1 MFKSGDAMEAL
12 HKSRQQKGTT
22 VTKQRT
28 YNDIVQYLDHH
39 WSVERPESLERVRH
53 LDQALDT
60 PSRKLNALIV
70 AGTNGKSLTA
80 HFTTKLLQEEGLTV
94 GSFYSPHLLTYNERC
109 AVNRTTVQNKHFTD
123 IANTVI
129 ETAEA
134 HGITAH
140 TQELLTMIALMYFVN
155 NKVDVAVLESDCG
168 GAYNPVNICDAKVAT
183 ITRVT
188 SPRIDTSEQD
198 VRHLMDDMLG
208 IVTSGTYLVSG
219 DQNKSHLQYMQES
232 THERGGNWIM
242 PIRKLAHL
250 TYPYE
255 QLHGRCAA
263 LAERMAHTY
272 MNTFVVQDATVVSNS
287 LLVKQKGQRGR
298 PTLEAKRQAQLN
310 PQKTLEQFWKE
321 TVNELPG
328 RFHLLDKE
336 KPSILLD
343 TANNIDA
350 FKNLLLGIR
359 LLNYQR
365 TLKGLAVIIGA
376 SHDTLHHEEF
386 LKLLRY
392 FFKKTSGEL
401 YICPIDTPLPG
412 SQEETS
418 WNVEH
423 VTNDLKSMKIKA
435 KAFTS
440 FNEAFT
446 AAKEV
451 VDERD
456 GLIVVS
462 GSHSIVH
469 QYWNHKGVRKL

>member
-1 MFKSGDAMEAL
+1 METL
-12 HKSRQQKGTT
+12 QTPRQQKRTT
-22 VTKQRT
+22 AAKKQRT
-28 YNDIVQYLDHH
+28 YNDVVQYLDQH
-39 WSVERPESLERVRH
+39 WSVKREESLERVKQ
-53 LDQALDT
+53 LDQALGS
-60 PSRKLNALIV
+60 PSQKLNALLV

-94 GSFYSPHLLTYNERC
+94 GSFYAPHLLTYNERFTIDR
-109 AVNRTTVQNKHFTD
+109 ATIQNKQFTQV
-123 IANTVI
+123 ANTVI
-129 ETAEA
+129 DTAEA
-134 HGITAH
+134 HGITAN
-140 TQELLTMIALMYFVN
+140 TQELLAIISFIYFTEN
-155 NKVDVAVLESDCG
+155 NVDVAVLEVDEG
-168 GAYNPVNICDAKVAT
+168 GTYNPVNICNAKVAT

-188 SPRIDTSEQD
+188 APTIYATEDELQTR
-198 VRHLMDDMLG
+198 MDDMLG
-208 IVTSGTYLVSG
+208 IVKPGTYLVSG
-219 DQNKSHLQYMQES
+219 DQNKSHLQHMNEV
-232 THERGGNWIM
+232 TLERNGHWIM
-242 PIRKLAHL
+242 PIRKLAQL

-272 MNTFVVQDATVVSNS
+272 MNKFVVQDATVVNNS
-287 LLVKQKGQRGR
+287 LLIKQQGRRGR
-298 PTLEAKRQAQLN
+298 PTIEAKRQAQLN
-310 PQKTLEQFWKE
+310 PPKTLQQFWKE
-321 TVNELPG
+321 TINELPG

-365 TLKGLAVIIGA
+365 TLKGLAVIVGA
-376 SHDTLHHEEF
+376 SHETLHHEEF

-412 SQEETS
+412 TNEEQS
-418 WNVEH
+418 WDVEQ

-435 KAFTS
+435 KGFNSFDDAF
-440 FNEAFT
+440 
-446 AAKEV
+446 AAAQNV

-469 QYWNHKGVRKL
+469 QYWNRKGVRKL

>member
-1 MFKSGDAMEAL
+1 MEILQTNRRQKSSAT
-12 HKSRQQKGTT
+12 K
-22 VTKQRT
+22 KQRT
-28 YNDIVQYLDHH
+28 YNDIIQYLDNH
-39 WSVERPESLERVRH
+39 WSVEREQGFERIKQ
-53 LDQALDT
+53 LDQALGT
-60 PSRKLNALIV
+60 PSQKLNALLV
-70 AGTNGKSLTA
+70 AGTNGKGLTA

-94 GSFYSPHLLTYNERC
+94 GAFYAPHLLTYNERFTI
-109 AVNRTTVQNKHFTD
+109 NRATIQNKHFTE
-123 IANTVI
+123 IANSVI
-129 ETAEA
+129 DACEEQD
-134 HGITAH
+134 ITAN
-140 TQELLTMIALMYFVN
+140 TQELLAMISFVHFAN
-155 NKVDVAVLESDCG
+155 NNVDVAVFEVDKG
-168 GAYNPVNICDAKVAT
+168 GTYNPVNYCNAKVAT

-188 SPRIDTSEQD
+188 APTIHTTENELQQ
-198 VRHLMDDMLG
+198 LMDDMLG
-208 IVTSGTYLVSG
+208 IVKPGTHLVSG
-219 DQNKSHLQYMQES
+219 DQNKAHLQHMQEV
-232 THERGGNWIM
+232 TQEREGHWIM
-242 PIRKLAHL
+242 PIRKLAQL
-250 TYPYE
+250 SYPYE

-263 LAERMAHTY
+263 LAERMAHRY
-272 MNTFVVQDATVVSNS
+272 MNNFVVQDATVVGNS

-310 PQKTLEQFWKE
+310 PQKTLDQFWKE

-365 TLKGLAVIIGA
+365 TIKGLTLIVGA

-401 YICPIDTPLPG
+401 YICPIDSPLPG
-412 SQEETS
+412 TNEDNS
-418 WNVEH
+418 WDVEH

-435 KAFTS
+435 KAFNS
-440 FNEAFT
+440 FNEAFES
-446 AAKEV
+446 AKQV

-456 GLIVVS
+456 GLIAIA

-469 QYWNHKGVRKL
+469 QYWNYKGVKKL